1 MFYTKSPE
9 YYPQQKIK
17 DAVKIME
24 EASIL
29 WKLSEEKKAKD
40 ENYRPHYDLAQ
51 SKAIEAGNMLYN
63 EAIERG
69 KDLKEQ
75 YGNIISVDPMKSMN
89 EVLELYAPEEDRL
102 LFQRAWLKVFS

>member
-29 WKLSEEKKAKD
+29 WKLSEEKVLKS

-51 SKAIEAGNMLYN
+51 SKAIEAGHMLYN
-63 EAIERG
+63 EAIGRG
-69 KDLKEQ
+69 EVLNEQ
-75 YGNIISVDPMKSMN
+75 YGNIIYVDPMKSMI
-89 EVLELYAPEEDRL
+89 EVLELYAPKEDRR
-102 LFQRAWLKVFS
+102 LFGRAWLKVFS